1 MRIAHG
7 ATSAI
12 VCSAI
17 IGAGAPDVVDEQVVA
32 RIKIEAFQHSQ
43 VMATATELT
52 DVFGARLR
60 GSPAYSAA
68 ADWARQRLTSWGLSN
83 VAFEPGG
90 YAGSGWSV
98 RRFNVEMTAPQYLHV
113 IAQPMAWS
121 PPIAGRVAGT
131 PVLVDVA
138 SPADFDKYRGRLKGA
153 IVLNG
158 RPQTR
163 PAAAFEAAA
172 TRFPD
177 ALLAR
182 AAAAIDPTEKILVDF
197 DGPGYAESER
207 ARREGIEK
215 RASIA
220 RFFRDEGV
228 AAVLVSSPLSSGVV
242 TVTDAGG
249 FDLSGPNW
257 RLPNPGLA
265 APSFVLAREHYGRI
279 ARLVDRTT
287 PVILELQLET
297 ETVQQARTA
306 DIVAEIRGTD
316 PQIGDEVVMLG
327 GHFDSWHSG
336 TGATDNAAGS
346 AVMMEAIRVLQAIV
360 VKPRRTI
367 RLALWDAEEGGHLGS
382 KSYVLRHFGDPETM
396 ALKPEHAKLAG
407 YFNLDNGTGRIRG
420 VFLQGNEAVRPI
432 FDAWLQPFHALG
444 ASTLAIQRVG
454 GTDHLD
460 FDHLGLPAFQFIQ
473 DPIDYETRTH
483 HTNMDVLESLQPA
496 DLEQAAA
503 IVATFVYQTAMRD
516 ERLPRMPLPR
526 PAGVRH

>member
-1 MRIAHG
+1 MRIAYG

-12 VCSAI
+12 VCAAI
-17 IGAGAPDVVDEQVVA
+17 VGAAAADMVDEQVVA

-43 VMATATELT
+43 VMATATELI

-90 YAGSGWSV
+90 YTGSGWSV

-163 PAAAFEAAA
+163 PAAAFEPLA

-182 AAAAIDPTEKILVDF
+182 AAAAIDPAEKILVDF
-197 DGPGYAESER
+197 DGPGYADSEK

-215 RASIA
+215 RANIA

-257 RLPNPGLA
+257 RLPNPGPRRRSPSNCSSKPTSSSRRA
-265 APSFVLAREHYGRI
+265 APTSSPRFAAPIRKSATRSSCS
-279 ARLVDRTT
+279 AATS
-287 PVILELQLET
+287 
-297 ETVQQARTA
+297 
-306 DIVAEIRGTD
+306 IRGIQEPALRTM
-316 PQIGDEVVMLG
+316 PR
-327 GHFDSWHSG
+327 
-336 TGATDNAAGS
+336 AA
-346 AVMMEAIRVLQAIV
+346 R
-360 VKPRRTI
+360 
-367 RLALWDAEEGGHLGS
+367 
-382 KSYVLRHFGDPETM
+382 
-396 ALKPEHAKLAG
+396 
-407 YFNLDNGTGRIRG
+407 
-420 VFLQGNEAVRPI
+420 
-432 FDAWLQPFHALG
+432 
-444 ASTLAIQRVG
+444 
-454 GTDHLD
+454 
-460 FDHLGLPAFQFIQ
+460 
-473 DPIDYETRTH
+473 
-483 HTNMDVLESLQPA
+483 
-496 DLEQAAA
+496 
-503 IVATFVYQTAMRD
+503 
-516 ERLPRMPLPR
+516 
-526 PAGVRH
+526 